1 MSTQECKQMKKL
13 IKENGL
19 DEDSIMVDTEFE
31 DMCYGKGKVDD
42 ITASVYWI
50 SQNKSS
56 QFRRKTY
63 NLYLNH

>member
-1 MSTQECKQMKKL
+1 MKKL

-50 SQNKSS
+50 S
-56 QFRRKTY
+56 
-63 NLYLNH
+63 